1 MTAIRPAPSEEH
13 ESNAVDVLS
22 EVLAI
27 CRSEHAVT
35 ARFSLSEPWGLSSD
49 GVPGAMI
56 RLARRASY
64 WLEIDGL
71 PPMRIEPGDL
81 VMMRPGV
88 PHRLVSA
95 PGARTTPFA
104 DMIARHARGPRD
116 ENPLVFEH
124 GGGGEMTEMFS
135 AQIWFSAY
143 CRHVVLSVLP
153 PFIRVREAQLPM
165 TAVLGQTM
173 QGLVE
178 ETLERRAG
186 WRLSA
191 ARMGELLLVNLLR
204 THLLASESHGS
215 GWLRGL
221 GDPNIARSLV
231 AMHRAPGQAWSVA
244 SLAGEAGLSRTRF
257 AERFR
262 ALVGVTPISYLT
274 AHRMATAAQ
283 AMEAGTMAL
292 ARIAEDAGYE
302 SGKEFSRA
310 FRRWSGLPPS
320 AYLRREAGRRAGVA
334 GAPAPKP
341 SA

>member
-1 MTAIRPAPSEEH
+1 M
-13 ESNAVDVLS
+13 DVLS

-35 ARFSLSEPWGLSSD
+35 ARFALSAPWGLTSA

-56 RLARRASY
+56 RLARRAPY
-64 WLEIDGL
+64 WLEIDGMA
-71 PPMRIEPGDL
+71 PMHIEPGDL

-88 PHRLVSA
+88 AHRMVSA
-95 PGARTTPFA
+95 PGAGTTAFSE
-104 DMIARHARGPRD
+104 MIARHARGARD

-153 PFIRVREAQLPM
+153 PFIRLREADLPM
-165 TAVLGQTM
+165 TGVLGQTM

-178 ETLERRAG
+178 ETLGRRAG

-204 THLLASESHGS
+204 AHLLADNSHGT

-221 GDPNIARSLV
+221 GDPNIARALL
-231 AMHRAPGQAWSVA
+231 AMHRTPGQAWSVA
-244 SLAGEAGLSRTRF
+244 TLASEAGLSRTRF
-257 AERFR
+257 AERFKD
-262 ALVGVTPISYLT
+262 LVGVTPISYLT
-274 AHRMATAAQ
+274 AHRMAMAAQ
-283 AMEAGTMAL
+283 TMEAGTVAL
-292 ARIAEDAGYE
+292 VRIAEDAGYE

-310 FRRWSGLPPS
+310 FRRWSGLSPS
-320 AYLRREAGRRAGVA
+320 AYLRQEAGRRAGV
-334 GAPAPKP
+334 GLAPAAQP
-341 SA
+341 AG

>member
-1 MTAIRPAPSEEH
+1 MTAIRPDPPAEH
-13 ESNAVDVLS
+13 ASDAVDVLS

-35 ARFSLSEPWGLSSD
+35 ARFALSAPWGLAST

-56 RLARRASY
+56 RLARRAPY
-64 WLEIDGL
+64 WLEIGGMA
-71 PPMRIEPGDL
+71 PMRIEPGDL

-88 PHRLVSA
+88 AHRMVST
-95 PGARTTPFA
+95 PGAGTTPFSE
-104 DMIARHARGPRD
+104 MIARHARGARD

-124 GGGGEMTEMFS
+124 GGGGETTEMFS

-153 PFIRVREAQLPM
+153 SFIRVSEADLPM
-165 TAVLGQTM
+165 AGVLGQTM

-191 ARMGELLLVNLLR
+191 ARLGELLLVNLLR
-204 THLLASESHGS
+204 AHLPALNSDSG

-221 GDPNIARSLV
+221 GDPNIARSLM
-231 AMHRAPGQAWSVA
+231 AMHRAPGLAWSVA
-244 SLAGEAGLSRTRF
+244 TLASEAGLSRTRF
-257 AERFR
+257 AERFKD
-262 ALVGVTPISYLT
+262 LVGVTPISYLT
-274 AHRMATAAQ
+274 AHRMAMAAQ
-283 AMEAGTMAL
+283 AMEAGTAPL
-292 ARIAEDAGYE
+292 VRIAEDAGYE

-310 FRRWSGLPPS
+310 FRRWSGLSPS
-320 AYLRREAGRRAGVA
+320 AYLRQQARQRAGVTLA
-334 GAPAPKP
+334 PGAKP
-341 SA
+341 PG

>member
-1 MTAIRPAPSEEH
+1 MTAIRPALSPEG
-13 ESNAVDVLS
+13 APAAADVFS

-35 ARFSLSEPWGLSSD
+35 ARFALSAPWGLASD

-56 RLARRASY
+56 RLARHAPY
-64 WLEIDGL
+64 WLEIEGAK
-71 PPMRIEPGDL
+71 PMRIEPGDL
-81 VMMRPGV
+81 VMMRPGM
-88 PHRLVSA
+88 PHRMLSA
-95 PGARTTPFA
+95 PEASATPFSA
-104 DMIARHARGPRD
+104 MIAQHARGTRG
-116 ENPLVFEH
+116 ENPLVFAH
-124 GGGGEMTEMFS
+124 GGGGEATEMFS

-153 PFIRVREAQLPM
+153 PFIRVREADLPM
-165 TAVLGQTM
+165 AGVLGHAM

-178 ETLERRAG
+178 ETLERSAG

-204 THLLASESHGS
+204 AHLLASNSQGS

-221 GDPNIARSLV
+221 GDPGIARSLM

-244 SLAGEAGLSRTRF
+244 TLASEAGLSRTRF
-257 AERFR
+257 ADRFR

-274 AHRMATAAQ
+274 AHRMALAAQ

-292 ARIAEDAGYE
+292 VRIAEDAGYE
-302 SGKEFSRA
+302 SVKEFSRA
-310 FRRWSGLPPS
+310 FRRWSGLSPS
-320 AYLRREAGRRAGVA
+320 AYLRQEAGRLAGVTLGS
-334 GAPAPKP
+334 GARATD
-341 SA
+341 